1 LALALATGASDS
13 CTHALDIAAEQ
24 AGACVCC
31 AKRGGIKGGRP
42 GKPQEKTQEKTQE
55 NGDEEEVEITGEVDA
70 KTRKEPPCLFEEL
83 GLPAPPPGTSDEAI
97 AKMLADALAVAAARD
112 IDEDDDEGESSD
124 EEVEIVG
131 EVESAACRRRRESR
145 ERELAKPATAP
156 PARLAQVFAHLPAP
170 EALVREVSAMR
181 DSMCVGGK
189 RS

>member
-1 LALALATGASDS
+1 M
-13 CTHALDIAAEQ
+13 
-24 AGACVCC
+24 
-31 AKRGGIKGGRP
+31 
-42 GKPQEKTQEKTQE
+42 
-55 NGDEEEVEITGEVDA
+55 
-70 KTRKEPPCLFEEL
+70 FEEL